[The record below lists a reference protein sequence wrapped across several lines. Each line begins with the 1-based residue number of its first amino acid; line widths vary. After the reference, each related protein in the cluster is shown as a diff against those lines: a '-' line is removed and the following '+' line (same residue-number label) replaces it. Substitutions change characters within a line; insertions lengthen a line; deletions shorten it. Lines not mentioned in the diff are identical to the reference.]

1 MKWAYLQFGSGF
13 GVALIPAAL
22 TVAEFK
28 TVMEF
33 DPAGW
38 VNVPSSLLPLG
49 EEDLL
54 FDYIS
59 DYDTVTVRSVPGA
72 THGLRA

>member
-1 MKWAYLQFGSGF
+1 MKWAYLQFGSGS

-28 TVMEF
+28 AAMEL
-33 DPAGW
+33 DPASW

-54 FDYIS
+54 FDYIN
-59 DYDTVTVRSVPGA
+59 DYDTVTVRLIPG
-72 THGLRA
+72 GLSA